1 MNVIRSIC
9 IVGGGTSAWLSAAY
23 LSHNNPD
30 VEVTVVDEKE
40 SKPIA
45 VGEGT
50 ILGFSSFMEQC
61 GFFDTGEWFSELDA
75 TYKVGVLFPDWATE
89 NKSVWH
95 PFMTNVTLDTGVSNV
110 DAWCKNKS
118 YDFVEYALP
127 MYHNSMENKI
137 DTNEGSSYSYHIDC
151 GKLVSYIKRRSRVRH
166 IQSGYDSSI
175 KADLF
180 IDCTGFKSILKK
192 NDKNDLT
199 GRLFCDTAIA
209 TKVPYQNRSK
219 ELRPYTT
226 CTAVDHGWIW
236 RIPVRTRMGSGLVFN
251 RNITPIDEAKE
262 YFLNYWDHRIS
273 EDDLRVIDWTSS
285 YSNNIW
291 EGNVVSIGLSAGFIE
306 PLESTGL
313 ALIQDGLRKLQDK
326 ISDKTWTSDD
336 VLIYNKQMKIAFE
349 DCIDFVS
356 MHYSKS
362 YKDTPFWNYVRETY
376 VPSERIKTVENIL
389 KEELL
394 YFRHQKPDAIFPG
407 SNWVTWMIQLGYDV
421 NTSIDFDSKMLEDS
435 LIRNHERVEK
445 FRSSWSVDHESH
457 IKRIEMY
464 NGINCY
470 TTA

>member
-251 RNITPIDEAKE
+251 RNITPIAVS
-262 YFLNYWDHRIS
+262 YTH
-273 EDDLRVIDWTSS
+273 LR
-285 YSNNIW
+285 
-291 EGNVVSIGLSAGFIE
+291 A
-306 PLESTGL
+306 
-313 ALIQDGLRKLQDK
+313 
-326 ISDKTWTSDD
+326 
-336 VLIYNKQMKIAFE
+336 
-349 DCIDFVS
+349 
-356 MHYSKS
+356 H
-362 YKDTPFWNYVRETY
+362 ET
-376 VPSERIKTVENIL
+376 
-389 KEELL
+389 
-394 YFRHQKPDAIFPG
+394 
-407 SNWVTWMIQLGYDV
+407 
-421 NTSIDFDSKMLEDS
+421 
-435 LIRNHERVEK
+435 
-445 FRSSWSVDHESH
+445 
-457 IKRIEMY
+457 
-464 NGINCY
+464 
-470 TTA
+470 